1 MNALDQQVIHKSRV
15 LLVDDHA
22 VVRKGMTAMINE
34 EPDMVVCGEADGV
47 RSALDAVAQCSPD
60 VALVDLSIKDGDGL
74 ELIKEIRRRW
84 KDVAVLVLSMYD
96 ASVYADRALRAG
108 ARGYIMKAQAAR
120 TVMDGI
126 RSVLRGETY
135 FSDPK
140 QENLA
145 ENFGDAPAAD
155 RSNLLATLTDR
166 EMQVLRCIGKGW
178 SGQEIADEL
187 FISPKTVEAHREH
200 IKHKLELASSGDLL
214 RYAIEHNRIHD

>member
-1 MNALDQQVIHKSRV
+1 MSALDHQVIHKSRV

-22 VVRKGMTAMINE
+22 VVRKGMIAMINE

-47 RSALDAVAQCSPD
+47 RSAIEAIGQCNPD

-140 QENLA
+140 HENLA